1 MYPWSD
7 VGSCFIL
14 QHVIFLLYCWLWTSC
29 FQRVQQVSGVCHSLF
44 LQAVQ
49 RLTLSHL
56 TSWCFL
62 FNQSP
67 VMFPV
72 AVSQHWDQF
81 HQVLEGQTDMSGT
94 QQTDC
99 ITPFCPAAAQRIM
112 TMLFQPKHQNKC
124 LQSKFLLLFSANVRS
139 FRLNLY
145 HQPSAVCRN
154 VSCEH
159 LSCFSSLLVLSCFCR
174 WRKSSIFSL
183 SSRPE
188 SNKHVSF
195 LNHICLSVCADGNT
209 SRKLQRELGREEGIE
224 MGKAASS
231 LDAEMRLMFERKTKE
246 RKKTERQR
254 ERGER
259 RRTRPTT
266 LSYRKDCN

>member
-99 ITPFCPAAAQRIM
+99 ITPFVLQPHRGLWRCFSNPNTRINVCRVNFCFC
-112 TMLFQPKHQNKC
+112 FQQMYVRLGWIYIIN
-124 LQSKFLLLFSANVRS
+124 LLLFAGMW
-139 FRLNLY
+139 
-145 HQPSAVCRN
+145 AVN
-154 VSCEH
+154 II
-159 LSCFSSLLVLSCFCR
+159 SCFSSLLVLSCFSGG
-174 WRKSSIFSL
+174 RKSSIFSL

-195 LNHICLSVCADGNT
+195 LNHICFSVCADGNT

>member
-14 QHVIFLLYCWLWTSC
+14 QHVIFLLYRWSWTSC

-99 ITPFCPAAAQRIM
+99 ITPFVLQQHRGLWRCFSNPNTR
-112 TMLFQPKHQNKC
+112 KC

-159 LSCFSSLLVLSCFCR
+159 YILLFLT
-174 WRKSSIFSL
+174 FSL
-183 SSRPE
+183 E
-188 SNKHVSF
+188 LF
-195 LNHICLSVCADGNT
+195 LW
-209 SRKLQRELGREEGIE
+209 
-224 MGKAASS
+224 M
-231 LDAEMRLMFERKTKE
+231 KE
-246 RKKTERQR
+246 IFH
-254 ERGER
+254 
-259 RRTRPTT
+259 
-266 LSYRKDCN
+266 L